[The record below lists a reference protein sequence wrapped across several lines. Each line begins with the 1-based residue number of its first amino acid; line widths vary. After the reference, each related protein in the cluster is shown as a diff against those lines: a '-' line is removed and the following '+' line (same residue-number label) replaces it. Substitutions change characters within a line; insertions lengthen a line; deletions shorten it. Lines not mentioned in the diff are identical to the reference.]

1 MIYIELVKTL
11 TLCFWSFV
19 IQIQNNGLW
28 GIICI
33 YIYCAGI
40 VGEGV
45 TGDLQLHKKFAQRG

>member
-1 MIYIELVKTL
+1 MVYGELYV
-11 TLCFWSFV
+11 
-19 IQIQNNGLW
+19 
-28 GIICI
+28 